1 MKIAALTFGCKINQY
16 ETICIIND
24 FLQNNWQQV
33 KFNQEADVYLINTCT
48 VTNRTDYKSRN
59 AIRKAIDHK
68 NKRPDSVIIVTG
80 CYAQLNYQDIEKLGP
95 IDYIIDNNH
104 KNMIYDI
111 LLSMKCPGFSDIN
124 NEHNFAEQSTS
135 SMLNRSRAFIK
146 VQDGCDYNCA
156 YCAVTH
162 ARGPSR
168 SRDQQNILQQITLL
182 ADNGYKEVVL
192 AGVNLGLY
200 GFDKYDNY
208 YLKELIQDIELINGI
223 ELIRLSSIEPQLFTD
238 ELLNVI
244 NDSDKIC
251 PHFHIPLQSASD
263 EILHNMGRKYSQD
276 EYKKLI
282 IKLNKI
288 SPYAAIGIDIIV
300 GLPGETDGIFLET
313 ISFLKELPFT
323 YFHVFPYSRRPDTLA
338 ADMPDQVHGTVSHQ
352 RVQQLTALSTQKKAE
367 YRQKLIDNKVILQAV
382 LESESVH
389 GISGLSDHYIRIHC
403 AEDSGKAGDLVHGI
417 PVRSI
422 GEDLM
427 IEVIA

>member
-1 MKIAALTFGCKINQY
+1 MKIAALTYGCKINQY

-24 FLQNNWQQV
+24 FVQNNWQQV

-59 AIRKAIDHK
+59 AIRKALSHK
-68 NKRPDSVIIVTG
+68 LKRPDSVIIVTG
-80 CYAQLNYQDIEKLGP
+80 CYAQLNYQDIEKLGD

-111 LLSMKCPGFSDIN
+111 LLSMKDPGFSDIN
-124 NEHNFAEQSTS
+124 NEHNFAEQSTT
-135 SMLNRSRAFIK
+135 SMLNRSRAFMKI
-146 VQDGCDYNCA
+146 QDGCDYNCA

-168 SRDQQNILQQITLL
+168 SRDPQNILQQIRSL
-182 ADNGYKEVVL
+182 ANNGYKEVVL

-200 GFDKYDNY
+200 GYDKKDYY
-208 YLKELIQDIELINGI
+208 YLTELIKDIELISGI
-223 ELIRLSSIEPQLFTD
+223 ELIRLSSIEPQLFKD
-238 ELLNVI
+238 DLI
-244 NDSDKIC
+244 NLIQSSDKIC
-251 PHFHIPLQSASD
+251 PHFHIPLQSVSD
-263 EILHNMGRKYSQD
+263 KILRNMGRKYSQD
-276 EYKKLI
+276 EFKKLI

-300 GLPGETDGIFLET
+300 GLPGETDEIFLET
-313 ISFLKELPFT
+313 MDFLKELPLT
-323 YFHVFPYSRRPDTLA
+323 YFHVFPYSRRPDTVA

-352 RVQQLTALSTQKKAE
+352 RVQLITALSVQKKAE
-367 YRQKLIDNKVILQAV
+367 YRQLLIDNKVILKAV

-403 AEDSGKAGDLVHGI
+403 AKCSGEAGDLVQGI
-417 PVRSI
+417 PVSSI
-422 GEDLM
+422 GEDL
-427 IEVIA
+427 ILEVIN